1 MLQDMKK
8 WNFRRRQRKHKR
20 EEKAFVSYQEAKH
33 ILLLFQSRG
42 HDNDQVIFKIAD
54 QLKKDGKTVSA
65 IGYANKKK
73 YGTYHTDNILTFSG
87 KETGLLGLPKQT
99 IIDSLQSK
107 SYDLLLNFS
116 CTSILPLE
124 YLQLYSN
131 ASCMVGARISYL
143 QEPDLMIQMPQ
154 HSQKEYFFTKEETHY
169 LFEQMRFYL
178 KSIRSK
184 H

>member
-8 WNFRRRQRKHKR
+8 WNFRRRQQKHKR
-20 EEKAFVSYQEAKH
+20 AEKAFVSYQEAKH
-33 ILLLFQSRG
+33 ILLLFQSHGR
-42 HDNDQVIFKIAD
+42 DNDQIIFQIAD
-54 QLKKDGKTVSA
+54 QLKKDGKVVTA

-73 YGTYHTDNILTFSG
+73 YSTYHTDNIFTFSS
-87 KETGLLGLPKQT
+87 KETGLLGLPKQA
-99 IIDSLQSK
+99 IINLLQSNR
-107 SYDLLLNFS
+107 YDLLFNFS
-116 CTSILPLE
+116 CMSIIPLE

-131 ASCMVGARISYL
+131 ASCVIGAKIAYL

-154 HSQKEYFFTKEETHY
+154 QPQNKYFFTKEETHY